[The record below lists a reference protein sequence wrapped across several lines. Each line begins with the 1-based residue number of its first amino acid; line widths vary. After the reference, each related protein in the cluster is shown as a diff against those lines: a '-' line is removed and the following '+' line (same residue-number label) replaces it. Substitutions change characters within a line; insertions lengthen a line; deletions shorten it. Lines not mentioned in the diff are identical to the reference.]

1 MNWGKSIVLGFV
13 IFMSFV
19 GIMAY
24 KMATAKVDLVRTN
37 YYQTELDYQ
46 KQFEKIKNSANIKA
60 EEIMTYSPE
69 KQTFTIVFPDKIN
82 EGEVHFYRSSDNKLD
97 LNFKV
102 NNTSTFSYN
111 TQKLAKGS
119 WKVTAAWSKGAKEF
133 FIENKFI
140 TE

>member
-1 MNWGKSIVLGFV
+1 MNWGKLIVLGFV
-13 IFMSFV
+13 FFMSFV

-24 KMATAKVDLVRTN
+24 KMATAKVDLVRPN

-46 KQFEKIKNSANIKA
+46 KQFEKIKNSSQFKV
-60 EEIMTYSPE
+60 EEMMTYSPE
-69 KQTFTIVFPDKIN
+69 KQLFTIAFPNKIE

-97 LNFKV
+97 LNFKI

-111 TQKLAKGS
+111 TKKLAKGS
-119 WKVTAAWSKGAKEF
+119 WKVTASWSNNAKEF

-140 TE
+140 NQ